1 MLLWSHSQIQAN
13 SSVSTTNRQLT
24 LVAGNNRLSQLA
36 IGTTSYSYSY
46 DAAGNLT
53 QENTER
59 YFEWDQSDRMRVFR
73 VQPSGAPPSLYAQYL
88 YDSAGQRVM
97 KLVRDQSGGYET
109 TIYIDDAFEHQRNV
123 TAAKNVENNSLHVMD
138 NQKRI
143 ALVRVGD
150 ALPGDGAPDK
160 KIKYQMGDHLGSSN
174 VVVDDAGALISREE
188 YLPYGETSFG
198 SFARKRYRF
207 TGKERDDESG
217 LYYHGARYYAPW
229 LAKWISADPEG
240 PADGINLFSY
250 ARNNP
255 LRFTDPSGRMSTAEA
270 AAYVAKMKARGLQ
283 LPSEQPGSW
292 AKVLTNT
299 PSSLAIDCTKGAP
312 FERIMTAKGTIR
324 DAQFVSTLVL
334 GIFGGF
340 LAVEIVP
347 LLAAPMG
354 VLGSFESGTSVG
366 QAATGKHW
374 LTGEKLDLRERVE
387 SGISGGIGFLA
398 LAAGAVGRGGTKNV
412 EVFGRGSATQ
422 SKIGGNLR
430 EFPLRAELAEGAQWV
445 GKGGTGK
452 PKSSNTLGFE
462 RGSLFSALH
471 ERFPNLFPAKGNP
484 VVTPEIVEKFPEF
497 EPYMG
502 EKLIEHH
509 IGHGDLTYPVPE
521 SIHKGSSTYLHGTG
535 RNVGAAAG
543 RQMGNIPAR
552 PGDHL

>member
-1 MLLWSHSQIQAN
+1 
-13 SSVSTTNRQLT
+13 LT

-240 PADGINLFSY
+240 PADGIH
-250 ARNNP
+250 
-255 LRFTDPSGRMSTAEA
+255 
-270 AAYVAKMKARGLQ
+270 
-283 LPSEQPGSW
+283 
-292 AKVLTNT
+292 
-299 PSSLAIDCTKGAP
+299 
-312 FERIMTAKGTIR
+312 
-324 DAQFVSTLVL
+324 
-334 GIFGGF
+334 
-340 LAVEIVP
+340 
-347 LLAAPMG
+347 
-354 VLGSFESGTSVG
+354 GSFRANEHSRGRR
-366 QAATGKHW
+366 
-374 LTGEKLDLRERVE
+374 LRSQNE
-387 SGISGGIGFLA
+387 GPW
-398 LAAGAVGRGGTKNV
+398 
-412 EVFGRGSATQ
+412 SATSQ
-422 SKIGGNLR
+422 
-430 EFPLRAELAEGAQWV
+430 RATWV
-445 GKGGTGK
+445 
-452 PKSSNTLGFE
+452 
-462 RGSLFSALH
+462 
-471 ERFPNLFPAKGNP
+471 
-484 VVTPEIVEKFPEF
+484 
-497 EPYMG
+497 MG
-502 EKLIEHH
+502 
-509 IGHGDLTYPVPE
+509 
-521 SIHKGSSTYLHGTG
+521 
-535 RNVGAAAG
+535 
-543 RQMGNIPAR
+543 
-552 PGDHL
+552 